1 MAGHGSCAGVGGM
14 SNLAT
19 GYFSLGALLVL
30 IALRVPIGVA
40 LGGIAF
46 AGLAMV
52 ANVNVAFALLTTV
65 PFELIGDWALSAV
78 PMFILMGFICTET
91 KLTSS
96 LFQAMRLVL
105 AGVPGGLAVSSVAAC
120 TLFAAASGS
129 SVATAAGMSR
139 IAVPEM
145 LRLRYDAG
153 LATGCVASAGTLGSL
168 IPPSILMVV
177 YAVFAGVSVGKLF
190 VAGVLPGLLSA
201 LLFSLMI
208 IGRVYL
214 RPELAPDTPER
225 VEMAARV
232 AALRQ
237 VWPLP
242 VLIFGVLGGIY
253 LGWCTPTEAG
263 AIGAALAVVIALSR
277 RQFSFAA
284 FWRAVRMS
292 AEGTASLFIIA
303 VGAGLYGR
311 FLGITGVPG
320 SLSEQAVTLG
330 SSPLVIVLL
339 ICVVYLILGCFI
351 DSIGIMLLT
360 APIMLPIL
368 KQAGVD
374 LIWFGIIVV
383 KLLEIGLVTPPVGLN
398 VFVIKSTLGNQVPLY
413 TIFRGATWFIA
424 TDMVTLGLLIAFP
437 AISLLLP
444 GFMD

>member
-1 MAGHGSCAGVGGM
+1 M